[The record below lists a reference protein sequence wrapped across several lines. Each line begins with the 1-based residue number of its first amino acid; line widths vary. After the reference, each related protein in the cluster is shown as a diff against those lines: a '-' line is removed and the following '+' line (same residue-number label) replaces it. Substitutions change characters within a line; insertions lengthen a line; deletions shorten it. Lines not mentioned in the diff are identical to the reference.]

1 MSDSPRN
8 KQELAVQRLNQSAR
22 RLLHQVRATTA
33 PPECLE
39 EATRA
44 LDRVS
49 EILEP
54 FAHPGPF
61 AQASL
66 DGTTDLGSDFGDLIS
81 LMPYSPIIGRLNP
94 ISPPLDF
101 AVEGGVVRARAR
113 FPATFAGPTQCVHGG
128 MVAAS
133 FDELLAGVNVA
144 NELGAMTGTLT
155 IRYRR
160 PTPLFEEV
168 QMEGHCTGSE
178 GRKVFAHGEMLAGGQ
193 VTAEAEGVFVI
204 PRG

>member
-1 MSDSPRN
+1 
-8 KQELAVQRLNQSAR
+8 
-22 RLLHQVRATTA
+22 
-33 PPECLE
+33 
-39 EATRA
+39 
-44 LDRVS
+44 
-49 EILEP
+49 
-54 FAHPGPF
+54 
-61 AQASL
+61 
-66 DGTTDLGSDFGDLIS
+66 
-81 LMPYSPIIGRLNP
+81 
-94 ISPPLDF
+94 
-101 AVEGGVVRARAR
+101 
-113 FPATFAGPTQCVHGG
+113 